1 LAKDTWNTNLPLDGG
16 FEITE
21 RPGLAKAGILTEVS
35 AEDDGKPTVMRYII
49 RNQKGVTEYWEGE

>member
-1 LAKDTWNTNLPLDGG
+1 
-16 FEITE
+16 
-21 RPGLAKAGILTEVS
+21 LAKAGILTEVS